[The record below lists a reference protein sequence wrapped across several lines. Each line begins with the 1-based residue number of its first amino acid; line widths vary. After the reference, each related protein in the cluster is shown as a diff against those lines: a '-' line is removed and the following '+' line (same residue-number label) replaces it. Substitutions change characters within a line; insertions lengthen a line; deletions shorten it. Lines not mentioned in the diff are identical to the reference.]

1 MKENLRS
8 ICPDGI
14 RDGAEIFISCVR
26 RLSYAVRR
34 KMFALFGL
42 LIIAG
47 STGCADRA
55 ESEAVRRDSIA
66 LKQNMPQN
74 EEEDFGEI
82 IDQDEGYTLYG
93 NVAEGWYLYEIYD
106 MEGNVIEEEEKFSC
120 PHICMLSDDI
130 VHVFVGAGTNVW
142 FDWYYDRWSG
152 EKSETYYTAI
162 AREGRLIAYMELE
175 ESDSPFLVIRDV
187 FDENLYYQKV
197 KRNFDPDPISCSMI
211 MGTFLDGSVLEITYY
226 TDTQEE
232 VTESIALFRELG

>member
-14 RDGAEIFISCVR
+14 RD
-26 RLSYAVRR
+26 
-34 KMFALFGL
+34 
-42 LIIAG
+42 
-47 STGCADRA
+47 
-55 ESEAVRRDSIA
+55 
-66 LKQNMPQN
+66 
-74 EEEDFGEI
+74 
-82 IDQDEGYTLYG
+82 
-93 NVAEGWYLYEIYD
+93 
-106 MEGNVIEEEEKFSC
+106 
-120 PHICMLSDDI
+120 
-130 VHVFVGAGTNVW
+130 GAGTNVW

-175 ESDSPFLVIRDV
+175 ESDSPFLVIRDI